1 MRTLTSPTERRP
13 VSLTKE
19 VAAYPFDTSPILNDM
34 IRRYSS
40 HGRAQNVSFRKLV
53 PWMKV
58 GERGTHYIHSY
69 PGKLLPQIAHFF
81 LAANVLTRPQDL
93 VLDPFGGTG
102 TVALETVLAGRRA
115 CYADVNPLAAL
126 VAKVKTRRIENGV
139 IDGALRR
146 VRARCM
152 SAGNGLARCP
162 SVVNIAYW
170 YDKRAIAVLSRL
182 KAAIEKERRQDVRDF
197 LRIAFSTTCRKVSKA
212 DPRLSVPVLKKLG
225 TDEPTSQE
233 IWQVFEDQVTA
244 NSARMSEL
252 SSLCQNDPVVY
263 YVGNNARDLR
273 QPTADFSLSQRK
285 LKANSVALVL
295 TSPPYASAQKYV
307 RASSLSL
314 GWLGLVSSDELKTL
328 ENATIGREH
337 FPKESYEEIPSTPF
351 DVADGIIKRI
361 FKVNPL
367 RAAIAA
373 SYLTEMSEALK
384 EIVRVLRPGG
394 HLVLVI
400 GNNQVCGLPFKSS
413 EYLRELCEMNGLRVV
428 LKLIDEIK
436 SRGLMTKR
444 NRTASVITREWVLV
458 LQKPA

>member
-1 MRTLTSPTERRP
+1 
-13 VSLTKE
+13 
-19 VAAYPFDTSPILNDM
+19 
-34 IRRYSS
+34 
-40 HGRAQNVSFRKLV
+40 
-53 PWMKV
+53 
-58 GERGTHYIHSY
+58 
-69 PGKLLPQIAHFF
+69 
-81 LAANVLTRPQDL
+81 
-93 VLDPFGGTG
+93 
-102 TVALETVLAGRRA
+102 
-115 CYADVNPLAAL
+115 
-126 VAKVKTRRIENGV
+126 
-139 IDGALRR
+139 
-146 VRARCM
+146 
-152 SAGNGLARCP
+152 
-162 SVVNIAYW
+162 
-170 YDKRAIAVLSRL
+170 
-182 KAAIEKERRQDVRDF
+182 
-197 LRIAFSTTCRKVSKA
+197 
-212 DPRLSVPVLKKLG
+212 
-225 TDEPTSQE
+225 
-233 IWQVFEDQVTA
+233 
-244 NSARMSEL
+244 
-252 SSLCQNDPVVY
+252 
-263 YVGNNARDLR
+263 
-273 QPTADFSLSQRK
+273 
-285 LKANSVALVL
+285 
-295 TSPPYASAQKYV
+295 
-307 RASSLSL
+307 
-314 GWLGLVSSDELKTL
+314 LKTL